1 MRACLP
7 ASAVLALGFL
17 GPGYAQ
23 EKARILCN
31 EADPKNKCPG
41 EDCLCAPDTLEVTFD
56 GRSESVLDAGDLDP
70 GATITVTVV
79 NVRELEG
86 NLVQVL
92 HTASNLHLPVDLV
105 TAQLALD
112 PLPAAPGVRRSP
124 SVAMDTRSDHL
135 QGWSYGVT
143 HDASIL
149 ELVSVTTE
157 GTAARTVFQES
168 LIVAFDKVEQC
179 LDPDPRCAHTKE
191 GGGWISATLFPFA
204 VVSELPIRRNSLAIA
219 RYTLLRPPGRESFI
233 QFSDRLRRVGSPP
246 VSITLT
252 VGGRSR
258 VPTTLIEGYI
268 VPWDATSR
276 TAFIR
281 GDATGDGRLS
291 IVDGVRIIHA
301 LLSSEDLD
309 CEDAL
314 DVDDGGSLDL
324 IDALTLLR
332 FLFEGGTSL
341 SIGIC
346 DRDVTLDSLGCSRSC
361 EI

>member
-7 ASAVLALGFL
+7 ASAVLALGVL
-17 GPGYAQ
+17 VPAHAQ
-23 EKARILCN
+23 EKARIYCN

-41 EDCLCAPDTLEVTFD
+41 ADCVCVSDTFEVTFD

-79 NVRELEG
+79 
-86 NLVQVL
+86 
-92 HTASNLHLPVDLV
+92 
-105 TAQLALD
+105 
-112 PLPAAPGVRRSP
+112 
-124 SVAMDTRSDHL
+124 MDTKSDHV
-135 QGWSYGVT
+135 QGWTYGVT
-143 HDASIL
+143 HDTSLL

-168 LIVAFDKVEQC
+168 LIVALDEVEQC
-179 LDPDPRCAHTKE
+179 ADPDPRCAATKE
-191 GGGWISATLFPFA
+191 GGGWISVTLSPFA

-219 RYTLLRPPGRESFI
+219 RYTLLRPPGPGALI
-233 QFSDRLRRVGSPP
+233 QFTDRLKKVGSPP

-258 VPTTLIEGYI
+258 VPTTFIEGYI
-268 VPWDATSR
+268 VPWDATVR

-291 IVDGVRIIHA
+291 VIDGVRIIHA
-301 LLSSEDLD
+301 LVSGEDLD

-332 FLFEGGTSL
+332 FLFERGTSL

-346 DRDVTLDSLGCSRSC
+346 DRDVTLDSLGCSMSC
-361 EI
+361 EV